1 MNKYHFFWKSKLSNW
16 TPSRFIYGGIQYNCR
31 EYLKMKE
38 ISKVQDFSLLTN
50 KELIDIK
57 MDIQE
62 QLKLFDPG
70 SEDYRIRYNINTEC
84 NKEIILR
91 FIKRESLNKN
101 L

>member
-1 MNKYHFFWKSKLSNW
+1 
-16 TPSRFIYGGIQYNCR
+16 
-31 EYLKMKE
+31 MKE

-70 SEDYRIRYNINTEC
+70 SKDYRIRYNINTEC
-84 NKEIILR
+84 NKEMISR
-91 FIKRESLNKN
+91 FIKRELLNKN